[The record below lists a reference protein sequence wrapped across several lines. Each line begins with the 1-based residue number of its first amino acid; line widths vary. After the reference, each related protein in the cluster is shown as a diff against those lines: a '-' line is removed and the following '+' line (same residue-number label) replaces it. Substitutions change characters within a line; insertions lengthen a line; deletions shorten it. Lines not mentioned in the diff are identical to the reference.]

1 MKLAYSLVLSLP
13 LVACAHTGGGT
24 YALGPLAQDDSSK
37 KSVRELEEEYTS
49 RLGRLSG
56 QENNT
61 KLIYKLMLAEIALQ
75 RGRAN
80 VAATTYLEV
89 ARATKDLRIIQRAT
103 EVAMITRQPQ
113 LALEATALW
122 LEQEPESAQAR
133 QVMASVLVAT
143 GKLEDAKPNLQ
154 KMLANE
160 ATRAQTL
167 QQISSL
173 LGRYPDK
180 QAVLALVKEL
190 TQPYDQMAE
199 AHLAV
204 AGAAQNADDKDLAL
218 KEARAAGSLKPG
230 WEPAANLEGQLLSAS
245 APEKAVEFY
254 QGFLAKHPG
263 AKGIRLNFARL
274 LAERKDVSGA
284 KTQIEELVKAAPQDP
299 ETLIAAG
306 ALAGQIKD
314 YETSERHLKRALEL
328 SPNQAD
334 DIRMY
339 LGQIYEDRK
348 GYAEAEKWYRQV
360 EAGEQYLNA
369 QIKVATMLARQ
380 ERMDEARKYLAQV
393 QATGQQRVQLI
404 LAEGQMLR
412 DAKAYQSAFDRL
424 SAGLE
429 EFPGTVDL
437 LYDRA
442 MVAEKMDRID
452 LLEHD
457 LKLLISFKPDHA
469 HAYNALGYTLADRT
483 DRHAEALTLIEK
495 AVKLAPDDAFIIDSL
510 GWVQYR
516 MGRLDDSLT
525 NLRLAFSKRPDPEI
539 AAHLGEVL
547 WAQGKKDEARK
558 IWQDSLKQHPEND
571 LLNATIKKY
580 ASDLTRS

>member
-1 MKLAYSLVLSLP
+1 
-13 LVACAHTGGGT
+13 
-24 YALGPLAQDDSSK
+24 LGPLAQDDSSGK
-37 KSVRELEEEYTS
+37 AVRDLEEDYAS

-56 QENNT
+56 QESNT

-75 RGRAN
+75 RGRTN
-80 VAATTYLEV
+80 VAANTYLDV
-89 ARATKDLRIIQRAT
+89 ARATKDLRVIQRAT

-113 LALEATALW
+113 LALEAAALW

-160 ATRAQTL
+160 ATRVQTF
-167 QQISSL
+167 QQLGNL

-180 QAVLALVKEL
+180 KAVLAVVKEL
-190 TQPYDQMAE
+190 AQPYDNLPE
-199 AHLAV
+199 AHLSIA
-204 AGAAQNADDKDLAL
+204 AAAQSADDKELAL
-218 KEARAAGSLKPG
+218 KEARRAGSLKAG
-230 WEPAANLEGQLLSAS
+230 WEAAATLEGQLLAAD
-245 APEKAVEFY
+245 APEKALEFY
-254 QGFLAKHPG
+254 KEFLGKYPN
-263 AKGIRLNFARL
+263 AKGIRLNYARML
-274 LAERKDVSGA
+274 VDRKDTGGV
-284 KTQIEELVKAAPQDP
+284 KTQIEELVKSAPQDA

-314 YETSERHLKRALEL
+314 YETSERHLQRALDL

-339 LGQIYEDRK
+339 LGQLYEDRK
-348 GYAEAEKWYRQV
+348 VYADAEKWYRQV

-369 QIKVATMLARQ
+369 QIKIATMLARQ
-380 ERMDEARKYLAQV
+380 ERMEEARKHLAQV
-393 QATGQQRVQLI
+393 QASGQQRVQLI
-404 LAEGQMLR
+404 LAEAQLLR
-412 DAKAYQSAFDRL
+412 DAKAYQSAFERL

-442 MVAEKMDRID
+442 MIAEKMDRID
-452 LLEHD
+452 LVEKD

-483 DRHAEALTLIEK
+483 DRYSEALEFIEK

-510 GWVQYR
+510 GWVQFR
-516 MGRLDDSLT
+516 LGRLDDSIT
-525 NLRLAFSKRPDPEI
+525 NLRLAFAKRPDPEI

-547 WAQGKKDEARK
+547 WAQGKKEEARK
-558 IWQDSLKQHPEND
+558 VWSDSLKEHPENE

>member
-1 MKLAYSLVLSLP
+1 L
-13 LVACAHTGGGT
+13 
-24 YALGPLAQDDSSK
+24 ALGPLAQDGSGGG

-49 RLGRLSG
+49 KLGRLSG
-56 QENNT
+56 QDNDT
-61 KLIYKLMLAEIALQ
+61 RLIYKLMLAEIALQ

-80 VAATTYLEV
+80 VAASTYLDL
-89 ARATKDLRIIQRAT
+89 ARTTKDLRIIQRAT

-113 LALEATALW
+113 LALEAATLW

-133 QVMASVLVAT
+133 QVVTSLLVAS

-154 KMLANE
+154 KMLSNE
-160 ATRAQTL
+160 STRALTL

-173 LGRYPDK
+173 LARYPDK
-180 QAVLALVKEL
+180 RAVLTLVKEL

-199 AHLAV
+199 AHFAV
-204 AGAAQNADDKDLAL
+204 ASAAQGADDKELAL
-218 KEARAAGSLKPG
+218 KEARAAGKLKPG
-230 WEPAANLEGQLLSAS
+230 WEAAANLEGQLLLAS
-245 APEKAVEFY
+245 SPQKALDFY
-254 QGFLAKHPG
+254 KEFLAKHPT
-263 AKGIRLNFARL
+263 AKSIRLNYARL
-274 LAERKDVSGA
+274 LADRRDVAGTKA
-284 KTQIEELVKAAPQDP
+284 QIEELVKAAPQDA

-314 YETSERHLKRALEL
+314 YEGSERHLRRALEL
-328 SPNQAD
+328 SPQQGD

-339 LGQIYEDRK
+339 LGQLYEDRK
-348 GYAEAEKWYRQV
+348 AYADAEKWYREV
-360 EAGEQYLNA
+360 DAGEQFLSA
-369 QIKVATMLARQ
+369 QIKVASMLARQ
-380 ERMDEARKYLAQV
+380 NRLDDARKFLAQV
-393 QATGQQRVQLI
+393 QANGPQRIQLI
-404 LAEGQMLR
+404 LAEGQLLR
-412 DAKAYQSAFDRL
+412 DAKSYQSAFDRL
-424 SAGLE
+424 TAGLD
-429 EFPGTVDL
+429 EFPGSAEL

-452 LLEHD
+452 LLEQD

-483 DRHAEALTLIEK
+483 DRQAEALALIEK
-495 AVKLAPDDAFIIDSL
+495 AVKLAPDDAYIIDSL

-547 WAQGKKDEARK
+547 WAQGKKEEARQ
-558 IWQDSLKQHPEND
+558 IWRDSVKEHPENE

-580 ASDLTRS
+580 ASDLSRT